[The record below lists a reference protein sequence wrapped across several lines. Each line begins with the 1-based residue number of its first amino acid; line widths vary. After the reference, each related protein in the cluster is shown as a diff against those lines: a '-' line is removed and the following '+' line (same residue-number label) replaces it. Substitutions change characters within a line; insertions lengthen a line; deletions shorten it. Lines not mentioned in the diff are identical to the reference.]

1 MGISKL
7 FKEKSGAPFVE
18 TAPGGITAAGDNKRG
33 APGGGEPAAGQDNV
47 ANEANFEDEHGNW
60 VLTEA
65 EAWKLAAA
73 LAAAKDDEEFQA
85 ALSGIL
91 AGRIFENYFDK
102 NEINQKTAREKDQKA
117 RADMYYMAILQAQ
130 IEALDAQIADLTNK
144 IDNFEGKHFTADE
157 QAYFDSLPP
166 EDRFTAKDKAMQ
178 ARLAAGE
185 ITQDEYDRW
194 NGWYADRAQAQQ
206 DQDRIKNIMANG
218 TVQEIE
224 RVARNEKI
232 DAVREARDILGAPMK
247 SKVENTL
254 EQRDDGG
261 NVTLKN
267 SNAEERFLTGGG
279 NALGGS
285 ALSGGTSMASALT
298 GGSALA
304 GKTPPVKS
312 AFVQATGPV
321 EQTTLALQ
329 PENDKP
335 QDPAHGGPP
344 VGLG

>member
-7 FKEKSGAPFVE
+7 FKEKSGAP
-18 TAPGGITAAGDNKRG
+18 GGDK
-33 APGGGEPAAGQDNV
+33 PAAGQDNV

-73 LAAAKDDEEFQA
+73 LAAAKNEEEFQA

-117 RADMYYMAILQAQ
+117 RADMYYIAILQAQ
-130 IEALDAQIADLTNK
+130 IDALDAQIDALYQQRDSELTK
-144 IDNFEGKHFTADE
+144 YLSQSDIDAINA
-157 QAYFDSLPP
+157 LPR
-166 EDRFTAKDKAMQ
+166 EDQDKALRDLM
-178 ARLAAGE
+178 AKKLKNGE
-185 ITQDEYDRW
+185 ITQDQHDAWLAWYDDW
-194 NGWYADRAQAQQ
+194 SADLADRVDKRNQVADAIL
-206 DQDRIKNIMANG
+206 RANG
-218 TVQEIE
+218 KDLHEVREVVQSEIE
-224 RVARNEKI
+224 RTDGATVHAAALKNLGHDQRETVNQAI
-232 DAVREARDILGAPMK
+232 DENKRD
-247 SKVENTL
+247 
-254 EQRDDGG
+254 G

-267 SNAEERFLTGGG
+267 SNADFGAITVGG
-279 NALGGS
+279 N

-321 EQTTLALQ
+321 EQTALALQ